1 MAKTKQ
7 IRQDSTAVCLQFLR
21 RSGGRARLSQISFS
35 KDTVQKLLNQQLVK
49 VKRTEASYYLELR
62 EIEVCN

>member
-21 RSGGRARLSQISFS
+21 RSGGKVRLSQISFS

-49 VKRTEASYYLELR
+49 VKKTETGYYLELK
-62 EIEVCN
+62 EVEVCS

>member
-1 MAKTKQ
+1 MAKTKY

-21 RSGGRARLSQISFS
+21 LSGGKARLSQISFS

-49 VKRTEASYYLELR
+49 VKRTEAGYYLELR
-62 EIEVCN
+62 EVEICN